1 MTEPGVSASP
11 FSLRTVW
18 TQNLQTPLR
27 QFLRTETGSAAVLL
41 AATLAALAWANI
53 DPSGYAATW
62 HTELVIRS
70 GTKGLADSWQGW
82 VNSGLM
88 AFFFLVAGLE
98 ARREFDMGEL
108 RQRRRLVLP
117 LVVALGGMV
126 VPIAIYLVINFGR
139 SSAPGWG
146 AAMSTDTA
154 FALGALALAG
164 PGVPD
169 RVRTYLLTFAL
180 VDDVAGIA
188 VIALVYSGHID
199 LAALSVGVAILG
211 VVVVARQRGVRN
223 GAAYLLLGV
232 AAWIAFFESGVDP
245 VVVGLV
251 MGLLAFAY
259 PAARRDLERASESFR
274 LFREQPTPELARDAR
289 ESVRSAISPND
300 RLQQLF
306 HPWTSY
312 LIVPLFALANAGITV
327 SASFLARAFTS
338 PVTLGILLGYVVG
351 KPVGTVGA
359 AWLLTWVSRGRIR
372 PPVGWAAV
380 TGAGAIAGIGFI
392 VSLLIASLAFGG
404 AQLAEAKVGVLSAAV
419 CASALS
425 WVVFRLTAMLP
436 KRLRLRALLG
446 TAETII
452 DLAVPVDPE
461 HDHVR
466 GPDQA
471 PVTLVEYGDFECPYC
486 GRAEPV
492 IRELLADYGDLRYVW
507 RHLPLTD
514 VHPHAL
520 LAAEGAEAAARQGK
534 FWQMHDQLLD
544 HQGALTANDLIRY
557 AGELG
562 LDIGQFI
569 RDLRNHAG
577 EAKIAADVDSADL
590 SGVSGTPTFFVNG
603 RRHRGAYDISTL
615 SDAVRAA
622 RARVL
627 ITSRGQ
633 PRRASLFSA
642 AVRRAAGR
650 PSTPSW
656 PSEVRKRLGTSAGE
670 APGRATPRGCRE

>member
-1 MTEPGVSASP
+1 MPKGGTGWSGIVGLGGAREDRKVTEPGASAVRFP
-11 FSLRTVW
+11 LRTVW

-27 QFLRTETGSAAVLL
+27 RFLRTETGSAVVLL

-53 DPSGYAATW
+53 DPSGYAAAW
-62 HTELVIRS
+62 RTELVIRS
-70 GTKGLADSWQGW
+70 GTIGLADSWQGW

-108 RQRRRLVLP
+108 RERRRLALP
-117 LVVALGGMV
+117 LVVALGGTV
-126 VPIAIYLVINFGR
+126 VPIAIYLAINAGR
-139 SSAPGWG
+139 SSASGWG

-164 PGVPD
+164 RGVPD

-188 VIALVYSGHID
+188 IIALAYSSHID
-199 LAALSVGVAILG
+199 LAALGVGVAILG
-211 VVVVARQRGVRN
+211 VVMVARRQGVRH
-223 GAAYLLLGV
+223 GTSYLLLGV

-251 MGLLAFAY
+251 MGLLAVAY
-259 PAARRDLERASESFR
+259 PVARSDLERAYESFR
-274 LFREQPTPELARDAR
+274 LFREQPVPELAREAR
-289 ESVRSAISPND
+289 ERMRLAISPND

-312 LIVPLFALANAGITV
+312 LIVPLFALANAGVTV
-327 SASFLARAFTS
+327 SGSFLARAYTS
-338 PVTLGILLGYVVG
+338 PVTLGILLGYVAG
-351 KPVGTVGA
+351 KPAGTVGA
-359 AWLLTWVSRGRIR
+359 AWLLTRVSSGRIR

-380 TGAGAIAGIGFI
+380 TGAGAIAGIGFT
-392 VSLLIASLAFGG
+392 VSLLIASLAFHGS
-404 AQLAEAKVGVLSAAV
+404 QLAEAKVGIVSAAV
-419 CASALS
+419 CASALG

-436 KRLRLRALLG
+436 ERLRLRALLG
-446 TAETII
+446 TADTII

-461 HDHVR
+461 RDRVR

-486 GRAEPV
+486 GQAEPV
-492 IRELLADYGDLRYVW
+492 VRELLADYGDLRYIW

-534 FWQMHDQLLD
+534 FWEMHDQLLE
-544 HQGALTANDLIRY
+544 HQGALTAKDLIRY
-557 AGELG
+557 AAELG
-562 LDIGQFI
+562 LDIEQFT

-577 EAKIAADVDSADL
+577 EAKIAADVNSADL
-590 SGVSGTPTFFVNG
+590 SGVSGTPTFFING
-603 RRHRGAYDISTL
+603 KRHHGAYDVSTL

-622 RARVL
+622 RARAL
-627 ITSRGQ
+627 ITSHGQ
-633 PRRASLFSA
+633 PRRASRSA
-642 AVRRAAGR
+642 RSGR
-650 PSTPSW
+650 P
-656 PSEVRKRLGTSAGE
+656 
-670 APGRATPRGCRE
+670 AP